1 MAKYVVFVLLSFLL
15 IIISWRSLFHPGSH
29 GFWRFLSWECILW
42 LGISNYKYWFMN
54 PISLN
59 QIISVL
65 SAIFLIMTAKIEEME
80 NIRFFGE
87 KYLDYRNKT
96 SMFVPFLF

>member
-15 IIISWRSLFHPGSH
+15 IIIS
-29 GFWRFLSWECILW
+29 
-42 LGISNYKYWFMN
+42 
-54 PISLN
+54 
-59 QIISVL
+59 VL
-65 SAIFLIMTAKIEEME
+65 STIFLIITAKIEEME